1 MKAKILLRIAA
12 VLMLLHTAGHTMGAL
27 TWKEAPNARV
37 AAVINGMQT
46 EHFNFM
52 GRSVSLGSF
61 FDGYGFTNIG
71 VLLLLTILLWLL
83 STEPNRKFLLLT
95 GLFLLFMGIIELI
108 YFFPLAAIISLL
120 AGICTLLA
128 YFLWKPSH

>member
-1 MKAKILLRIAA
+1 MKIALRIAA
-12 VLMLLHTAGHTMGAL
+12 ILMLLHTIGHTVGAL
-27 TWKEAPNARV
+27 TWKQAPNVRV
-37 AAVINGMQT
+37 GIVITGMQT
-46 EHFNFM
+46 EHFDFM

-61 FDGYGFTNIG
+61 FDGYGLTNIG
-71 VLLLLTILLWLL
+71 VLLLLTSLLWLL
-83 STEPNRKFLLLT
+83 STESNRKFILPI

-108 YFFPLAAIISLL
+108 YFFPLAAAISLL